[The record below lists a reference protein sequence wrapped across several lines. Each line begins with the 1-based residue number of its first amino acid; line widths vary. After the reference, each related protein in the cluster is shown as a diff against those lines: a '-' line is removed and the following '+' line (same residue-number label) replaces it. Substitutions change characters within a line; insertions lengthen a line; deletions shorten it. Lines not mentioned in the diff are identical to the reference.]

1 MRTTSETSGTM
12 LNTPHSNHRSTRR
25 RWQKERWILEET
37 IVENLPKIGNEIAT
51 QVQETQR
58 LPNRINPRWNTPTHI
73 NHINEEQTQRANIKS
88 SKEKATNNTQGEFHK
103 DNSWPFNRN
112 SSGQKQWQNILK
124 VMKKKNLQPR
134 LLYPTRI
141 SFKYEGEIKNFTD
154 KQKLREFSI
163 IKSALQQMLK
173 DLP

>member
-25 RWQKERWILEET
+25 RWQKERWILKET

-88 SKEKATNNTQGEFHK
+88 SKEKATNNTQGIPIRIAADLSTETLQ
-103 DNSWPFNRN
+103 SRRE
-112 SSGQKQWQNILK
+112 WQDLPK
-124 VMKKKNLQPR
+124 VMEVKNLKPR
-134 LLYPTRI
+134 LLY
-141 SFKYEGEIKNFTD
+141 S
-154 KQKLREFSI
+154 
-163 IKSALQQMLK
+163 K
-173 DLP
+173 DLNQFWRKNQYLYRQAEVERI